1 MTSSLVAG
9 LNALDW
15 FLLIVLLGSTILGL
29 FRGLIREVFAMASWI
44 IAFAV
49 AKWFGMSL
57 AQLLEHL
64 LANDTIRIMAG
75 YLGVFV
81 LTWIVIT
88 LMGLAAHTLVA
99 MTGLGFFNRLAGG
112 LFGAARG
119 TLLCVL
125 LVLLGGM
132 TALPANPLWKNSRAV
147 GWALEASHWVL
158 PLFPVEVLKRLH

>member
-1 MTSSLVAG
+1 MIASFVSA

-15 FLLIVLLGSTILGL
+15 CLLVVLLGSTVLGL

-49 AKWFGMSL
+49 AKWFGVSL
-57 AQLLEHL
+57 AQLLVHL
-64 LANDTIRIMAG
+64 LANDMVRIMAG

-88 LMGLAAHTLVA
+88 LMGLATHTLVA

-119 TLLCVL
+119 ALLCVL

-132 TALPANPLWKNSRAV
+132 TTLPGQPLWKTSQTV
-147 GWALEASHWVL
+147 VWALEASHWVL
-158 PLFPVEVLKRLH
+158 PLFPAEVLKQLR

>member
-1 MTSSLVAG
+1 
-9 LNALDW
+9 
-15 FLLIVLLGSTILGL
+15 
-29 FRGLIREVFAMASWI
+29 MASWI

-49 AKWFGMSL
+49 AKWFGVSL
-57 AQLLEHL
+57 ARLLESL
-64 LANDTIRIMAG
+64 LVNDTVRIMAG

-88 LMGLAAHTLVA
+88 LMGLATHTLVA

-112 LFGAARG
+112 MFGAARG
-119 TLLCVL
+119 ALLCVL

-132 TALPANPLWKNSRAV
+132 TTLPGYPLWKTSITV

-158 PLFPVEVLKRLH
+158 PLFPAEVLKRLR